1 MLDVS
6 GVVLLTGGAGFIG
19 SHTCVVLLDAGW
31 RVVVVDDL
39 SNSSEESL
47 RRARALAP
55 GDLSFHRFDLRDSE
69 RLDAVV
75 AEHEVD
81 SVVHFAGLKAVGESV
96 AHPLWYYD
104 VNVGG
109 AISLV
114 EVMQRRG
121 LRRLVFSSS
130 ATVYGEPDSVPLPET
145 APLRTTNPYGRTKLI
160 IEELLGD
167 VAAADPSWRIA
178 LLRYFNPVGAHPSGT
193 MGEDPQGVPN
203 NLMPFVMQVAVGARP
218 ELVIFG
224 GDYPTPDGTCLR
236 DYIHVMDL
244 AEGHRAALD
253 HLDALSGCEPINLG
267 TGSGTSVLEVLSA
280 ASAAVGHEIPARI
293 GPRRPGDAAATFAD
307 PTRAHDLLG
316 WRATRGIDEMCRDSW
331 RWQSQNPTGY
341 G

>member
-1 MLDVS
+1 MS

-19 SHTCVVLLDAGW
+19 SHTCVVLLAAGW

-47 RRARALAP
+47 HRARALAP
-55 GDLSFHRFDLRDSE
+55 GELSFHRFDVRDTE
-69 RLDAVV
+69 RLERVV

-96 AHPLWYYD
+96 EHPLRYYD

-114 EVMQRRG
+114 EVMQRCG
-121 LRRLVFSSS
+121 VRRLVFSSS
-130 ATVYGEPDSVPLPET
+130 ATVYGEPDTVPLPET

-167 VAAADPSWRIA
+167 VAAADPSWHIA

-193 MGEDPQGVPN
+193 MGEDPQGIPN

-218 ELVIFG
+218 ELVVFG
-224 GDYPTPDGTCLR
+224 DDYPTPDGTCLR

-253 HLDALSGCEPINLG
+253 HLDGLPGCEPINLG
-267 TGSGTSVLEVLSA
+267 TGSGTSVREVLTA
-280 ASAAVGHEIPARI
+280 ASEAVGREIPARI

-307 PTRAHDLLG
+307 PTRARDTLG
-316 WRATRGIDEMCRDSW
+316 WQATRGIDEMCRDAW

-341 G
+341 R